1 MMALADK
8 TDSKDGILASSST
21 VGGETSADTGG
32 IRFGDY
38 LLEQEIAHGG
48 MGVVYRARQLSLRR
62 TVAVKLL
69 LLGRYSSADSIERF
83 RREAESAAALRHPN
97 IVAIYEIGEH
107 DGQQFFSMDY
117 VDGSSLAQMLRLGPF
132 EPRRSAEVARDIAQ
146 AIHYAHGQG
155 VLHRDLKPSNVLLDP
170 FGQVRITDFGLAKR
184 LDGSSDLTTTGQV
197 VGTPNYLSPEH
208 AAGKHAELGPAS
220 DVYSIGALLYELLT
234 GRPPF
239 LSNSLQETL
248 VRIQNNQPV
257 SPHALNPALHRD
269 LETICL
275 KCLRKEPARRYPTA
289 LALAEDLQRWL
300 QHQPIE
306 ARPVALAERA
316 WLWARRKPY
325 QALTIAAALA
335 TVAAVFITLV
345 VANLRVSTA
354 HHETQVKAAE
364 SLHRLAQLNVET
376 GNHLVSDGDWGSAL
390 LWFVEALRLE
400 QGDPRLEEIHRRRIG
415 SVMRM
420 GPQIS
425 QLFVQEGLLNSAVL
439 NADGTRLV
447 TTSLDGN
454 IRLWDVATGQPLLH
468 PMPHPGGVAGAWFTR
483 DGRHILSLASDK
495 SLRVW
500 DAETG
505 EPVGTSRQLTTSKPK
520 FTDLSDDGRWFAAP
534 TEKGAEIFEAGTMT
548 PREPPLPSL
557 GRADSV
563 RFSPGG
569 HLLAVAES
577 TGIVRVWDMTSDPP
591 TYRVI
596 QLPKRGY
603 FLSFD
608 PAGEKLAILFDGVN
622 LQLWDVET
630 GLTQGE
636 PMVHPENVYSVEFR
650 PDGRWLATACWD
662 GLVRLWDVQSCK
674 LARAP
679 LPQGTGART
688 AEFTQDGS
696 RLITVTWGSVIRVWD
711 PDSGQTVCPIIRQVG
726 FEATAS
732 PTPDGAKMLVSSHD
746 PAVRLWDLP
755 AIRPARL
762 TLRQSQLVGQ
772 AHFSPDG
779 KSVLTSSDDG
789 TAKLWDSAT
798 GTLLRSMPHQG
809 QLRQSCFSPDGR
821 TIATGSSDGSTRIWD
836 AETGWKR
843 GQTSGQTGRVRS
855 LSFSPD
861 SSRFATAAED
871 GTARVW
877 SATNGQP
884 LTPTLSHRGAVG
896 VMFFGSDGARVLTAS
911 TDGTAQLWDATTG
924 SPLGPVMKHPGP
936 VTTAAISPD
945 GRRLLTGCGDNTT
958 LPYSAQ
964 MWDAKTCRPVGRP
977 MPHMDGVIKA
987 VFSADGSRIVSAGED
1002 NCAQIWDGITGERL
1016 TPPLQ
1021 HSAYV
1026 YGAFFSPNGRL
1037 LLTVSE
1043 DSTARVWDS
1052 ATGEPVTPPLRQM
1065 APVVFGD
1072 WSPDSREVVTCAND
1086 GTACVWDISP
1096 IQAPLSELQLRAE
1109 VLSTH
1114 YLKPNIG
1121 ALPLTAQEIESRWL
1135 MLQTA
1140 SRNSP

>member
-1 MMALADK
+1 
-8 TDSKDGILASSST
+8 
-21 VGGETSADTGG
+21 
-32 IRFGDY
+32 
-38 LLEQEIAHGG
+38 
-48 MGVVYRARQLSLRR
+48 MGVIYRARQLSLGR

-69 LLGRYSSADSIERF
+69 LLGRYSSAESVERF
-83 RREAESAAALRHPN
+83 RREAQSAAALRHPN
-97 IVAIYEIGEH
+97 IVAIHEIGEH
-107 DGQQFFSMDY
+107 EGQPFFSMDY
-117 VDGSSLAQMLRLGPF
+117 VEGQNLAEAVRAGPL
-132 EPRRSAEVARDIAQ
+132 EPRRSAEVVCAIAQ
-146 AIHYAHGQG
+146 AIHFAHEHG
-155 VLHRDLKPSNVLLDP
+155 VLHRDLKPSNVLLDA

-184 LDGSSDLTTTGQV
+184 LDGSSDLTMTGQV
-197 VGTPNYLSPEH
+197 VGTPNYLSPEQ
-208 AAGKHAELGPAS
+208 AAGKHAALGPAS
-220 DVYSIGALLYELLT
+220 DVYSIGALMYELLT

-239 LSNSLQETL
+239 LANSLQETL
-248 VRIQNNQPV
+248 LRIQNNEPV
-257 SPHALNPALHRD
+257 SPHALNPVLHRD

-289 LALAEDLQRWL
+289 LALAEDLERWL

-306 ARPVALAERA
+306 ARPVGIPERA

-325 QALTIAAALA
+325 QALMLAAAVATPAVLVLTLA
-335 TVAAVFITLV
+335 
-345 VANLRVSTA
+345 VANVRVRAA
-354 HHETQVKAAE
+354 HHETQLKAAE
-364 SLHRLAQLNVET
+364 SLHRLAQLNVAT

-400 QGDPRLEEIHRRRIG
+400 QGEPRLEEIHRRRIG
-415 SVMRM
+415 SVLRM

-425 QLFVQEGLLNSAVL
+425 QLFVHEGLLNSAEL
-439 NADGTRLV
+439 SRDATRIV
-447 TTSLDGN
+447 TTSLDGT
-454 IRLWDVATGQPLLH
+454 ILLWDVATGRPLLP
-468 PMPHPGGVAGAWFTR
+468 PMSHPGRVSGAWFTR
-483 DGRHILSLASDK
+483 QGRHILSLASDN

-505 EPVGTSRQLTTSKPK
+505 EPVGTPRQLATSKPK
-520 FTDLSDDGRWFAAP
+520 HTDLSDDGRWFAAP
-534 TEKGAEIFEAGTMT
+534 EEKGAEIFEAVTMS
-548 PREPPLPSL
+548 PRDPPLPLL

-569 HLLAVAES
+569 NLLAIAES
-577 TGIVRVWDMTSDPP
+577 TGIVRLWDMMSDPP
-591 TYRVI
+591 TNRIV
-596 QLPKRGY
+596 QLPKRATS
-603 FLSFD
+603 LAFD
-608 PAGEKLAILFDGVN
+608 PSGQKLAILFDNVN
-622 LQLWDVET
+622 LQIWDVET
-630 GLTQGE
+630 GLPQGA
-636 PMVHPENVYSVEFR
+636 PMVHPENVYCVEFR
-650 PDGRWLATACWD
+650 PDGRWLATASWD
-662 GLVRLWDVQSCK
+662 GLVRLWDVETCK

-679 LPQGTGART
+679 LPQGTGVRT

-696 RLITVTWGSVIRVWD
+696 RLITVTWGSSIRIWD

-732 PTPDGAKMLVSSHD
+732 ATPDGTRMLVSSHD

-755 AIRPARL
+755 ANRPARL
-762 TLRQSQLVGQ
+762 TLKQSDSIFQ

-779 KSVLTSSDDG
+779 KSILTSSDDG
-789 TAKLWDSAT
+789 TANLWDSAT
-798 GTLLRSMPHQG
+798 GTLLRSMSHPG

-821 TIATGSSDGSTRIWD
+821 MIATGSSDGSTWLWD
-836 AETGWKR
+836 AETGQKR
-843 GQTSGQTGRVRS
+843 AQTFGRTGRVAS
-855 LSFSPD
+855 LSFSAD

-884 LTPTLSHRGAVG
+884 LTPPLAHSGAVG
-896 VMFFGSDGARVLTAS
+896 VMFFGLDGARVLTAS
-911 TDGTAQLWDATTG
+911 TNGTAQLWDATTG
-924 SPLGPVMKHPGP
+924 APLGQVMKHPGP

-945 GRRLLTGCGDNTT
+945 GRRLLTGCGDATT

-964 MWDAKTCRPVGRP
+964 VWDAKTCRPVGRP

-987 VFSADGSRIVSAGED
+987 VFSADGSRIATAGED
-1002 NCAQIWDGITGERL
+1002 NCAQIWDGSTGERL

-1026 YGAFFSPNGRL
+1026 YGAFFSPDGRL
-1037 LLTVSE
+1037 LLTVSA

-1052 ATGEPVTPPLRQM
+1052 TTGEPVTPPLRQL
-1065 APVVFGD
+1065 ATVFFGD
-1072 WSPDSREVVTCAND
+1072 WSPDSREVVTCAAD

-1114 YLKPNIG
+1114 YLKPNTG
-1121 ALPLTAQEIESRWL
+1121 ALPLTAQEIESRWR

-1140 SRNSP
+1140 SRSSP